1 MFAPLIAKA
10 KADSGRPKTSVS
22 ARTLGRPPMLVRKL
36 GPAADMTGLRP
47 TSSPSWDFA
56 RIPLSRPD
64 QPCPLLRAKAAAR
77 DEGSPEEHEL
87 ELPCGDCVR
96 PADRAATYDCTAS
109 DRTAS
114 QGKSCGC
121 AKCTSDEFRD
131 GRSDAGHTARPH
143 LHSRSP
149 ERLVRR
155 YGCEHH
161 AAYLHRDRCGR
172 RQHDGRQCRA
182 HDQGVCQRDVPGR
195 QKRWRPT
202 NRHVH
207 QVGRGTGPYANPRR
221 KPCHRRPQRRY
232 CRKHGRRNGLRDDG
246 RLHGGS
252 RHLEHIRE
260 CRLEQRGHS
269 RSRHRPADSGD
280 LCRRTRRRWVHI
292 RLTGGR
298 HQTGGRCPRRNP
310 VGRSNGPQ
318 RGAIEK

>member
-1 MFAPLIAKA
+1 MRRLQAPCR
-10 KADSGRPKTSVS
+10 SGRDE
-22 ARTLGRPPMLVRKL
+22 RLHR
-36 GPAADMTGLRP
+36 LRP
-47 TSSPSWDFA
+47 HRLPGQVLRLCEVYFG
-56 RIPLSRPD
+56 RI
-64 QPCPLLRAKAAAR
+64 
-77 DEGSPEEHEL
+77 
-87 ELPCGDCVR
+87 
-96 PADRAATYDCTAS
+96 
-109 DRTAS
+109 
-114 QGKSCGC
+114 
-121 AKCTSDEFRD
+121 RD

-207 QVGRGTGPYANPRR
+207 EVARGIDRHANPRR

-269 RSRHRPADSGD
+269 RSRHQPADSGD

>member
-22 ARTLGRPPMLVRKL
+22 ERTLGKPPMLVRKL

-77 DEGSPEEHEL
+77 DEGSPEEHES
-87 ELPCGDCVR
+87 ESPCGDCRR
-96 PADRAATYDCTAS
+96 PADQAATNDCTAS

-121 AKCTSDEFRD
+121 AKCTSDESGTAVPMQATPPAHTYTLVPPRGSYGDTAANITPPTCTATAAGGASMTAGSAAPTIRVFANGTYQVDRND
-131 GRSDAGHTARPH
+131 GVRQTAT
-143 LHSRSP
+143 
-149 ERLVRR
+149 
-155 YGCEHH
+155 CTI
-161 AAYLHRDRCGR
+161 DR
-172 RQHDGRQCRA
+172 H
-182 HDQGVCQRDVPGR
+182 
-195 QKRWRPT
+195 
-202 NRHVH
+202 
-207 QVGRGTGPYANPRR
+207 ANPRR

-269 RSRHRPADSGD
+269 RSRHQPADSGD